1 MFIAMYIRYSP
12 DGPKNENFQLPCTGI
27 FMYSIVPLGVGKR
40 QTDEVS
46 LKTARISPFKA
57 QSKMLKTP
65 SAGFKR
71 NSPNIINVHCKMKYL
86 A

>member
-1 MFIAMYIRYSP
+1 
-12 DGPKNENFQLPCTGI
+12 
-27 FMYSIVPLGVGKR
+27 MYSIVPLGVGKR

-71 NSPNIINVHCKMKYL
+71 NSPNIINVHCKMEIFSL
-86 A
+86 NSMQATPSLPEECAISPG

>member
-1 MFIAMYIRYSP
+1 
-12 DGPKNENFQLPCTGI
+12 
-27 FMYSIVPLGVGKR
+27 MYSIVPLGVGKR

-65 SAGFKR
+65 SSGFKR
-71 NSPNIINVHCKMKYL
+71 NSPNIINIHCKKEIFSL
-86 A
+86 NSRQATPSLPEECAISPG